1 MFSHY
6 RSLSCPR
13 NLIQFQPGLSLPDF
27 LKQYGS
33 LSQCE
38 TALES
43 SRWPQGF
50 VCPHCQDTRHST
62 YFRKGKK
69 LFQCTRCRR
78 QTSLTSRTIFDSSKL
93 PLTIWFLA
101 LYLLTQSKNN
111 VSALELSRHLGVSY
125 NTAWLMKHKILQV
138 MQRREHSRELQGRV
152 EIDDAYLGGERKGPP
167 GRGSPNKVPFI
178 AAVQTSDDS
187 RPLYVRFDRV
197 QHFDHNTIEAWSQQ
211 ALAFST
217 LAYSD
222 GLPGFTILSEMVQN
236 HYPFITGAG
245 QQAARH
251 PQFRWVNTVLG
262 NLKTAITGTYHA
274 IKFHKYAQ
282 RYLAEAQYR
291 FNRRFDLK
299 SMLPRLLRAAVKTQP
314 RPLHVTRLAELCT

>member
-1 MFSHY
+1 MS
-6 RSLSCPR
+6 R

-50 VCPHCQDTRHST
+50 VCPHCQDTRHSA
-62 YFRKGKK
+62 YFRNGKK
-69 LFQCTRCRR
+69 RFQCSRCRR
-78 QTSLTSRTIFDSSKL
+78 QSSLTSGTVFDSSKL
-93 PLTIWFLA
+93 PLTTWFMA
-101 LYLLTQSKNN
+101 LYFLSQSKNN
-111 VSALELSRHLGVSY
+111 VAALELSRLLGVSY
-125 NTAWLMKHKILQV
+125 NSAWLIKHKLLQV
-138 MQRREHSRELQGRV
+138 MQEQEQSRELSGRV
-152 EIDDAYLGGERKGPP
+152 EIDDAYLGGERKGKP
-167 GRGSPNKVPFI
+167 GRGSPNKVPFV
-178 AAVQTSDDS
+178 AAVQTTEDG
-187 RPLYVRFDRV
+187 RPLYVRFDCV
-197 QHFDHNTIEAWSQQ
+197 QRFDHSSIESWSQQ
-211 ALAFST
+211 ALTASAH
-217 LAYSD
+217 AYSD
-222 GLPGFTILSEMVQN
+222 GLPAFTILSEMVDE
-236 HYPFITGAG
+236 HTSFITGIG

-251 PQFRWVNTVLG
+251 PQFRWVNTLLG

-274 IKFHKYAQ
+274 IKFQKYAQ

-299 SMLPRLLRAAVKTQP
+299 SILPSLLRAAVKTKP